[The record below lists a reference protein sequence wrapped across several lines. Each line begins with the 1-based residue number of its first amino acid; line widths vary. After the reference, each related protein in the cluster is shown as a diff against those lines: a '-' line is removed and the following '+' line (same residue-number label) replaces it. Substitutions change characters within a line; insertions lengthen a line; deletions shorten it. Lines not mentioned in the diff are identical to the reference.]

1 MRKREAGVAGA
12 QSEGQDQRGIQWGI
26 GTLQEGKEWS
36 FEAPIGMLYL
46 KNCWEGQ
53 ET

>member
-1 MRKREAGVAGA
+1 MWLVPRTEV
-12 QSEGQDQRGIQWGI
+12 QDQRGMQWGA

-36 FEAPIGMLYL
+36 FEAPIGILYL
-46 KNCWEGQ
+46 KNNWKGQ